1 MFLDIDSL
9 RDNNMSKVLIVDD
22 DRTMVS
28 LLKILLEM
36 DGFDVAN
43 ISMGGQLIEKVRA
56 EKPDLVLLDIFLSDA
71 DGKEVLAE
79 LRNTTDLADLRVVM
93 TSGMDLADQCM
104 EAGADAFL
112 LKPYTP
118 EQLMKTIQQNLP
130 NSGEIEEKHASIG
143 E

>member
-1 MFLDIDSL
+1 MEIDTL
-9 RDNNMSKVLIVDD
+9 RDKKMSKILIVDD

-36 DGFDVAN
+36 DGFDVVN
-43 ISMGGQLIEKVRA
+43 ISMGGQMIEKVRA
-56 EKPDLVLLDIFLSDA
+56 EKPDLVLMDVFLSDA
-71 DGKEVLAE
+71 DGKEVLVE
-79 LRNTTDLADLRVVM
+79 LRNTTDLADLKVVM

-104 EAGADAFL
+104 DSGADAFL

-130 NSGEIEEKHASIG
+130 GNGGIEEKQASIR

>member
-1 MFLDIDSL
+1 
-9 RDNNMSKVLIVDD
+9 MSKVLIVDD

-43 ISMGGQLIEKVRA
+43 ISMGDQLIEKARA
-56 EKPDLVLLDIFLSDA
+56 EKPDLILMDVFLSDS
-71 DGKEVLAE
+71 DGKEILVE
-79 LRNTTDLADLRVVM
+79 LRNTSDISDMRVIM

-104 EAGADAFL
+104 DAGADAFL

-130 NSGEIEEKHASIG
+130 SNDEIEQKQASLG